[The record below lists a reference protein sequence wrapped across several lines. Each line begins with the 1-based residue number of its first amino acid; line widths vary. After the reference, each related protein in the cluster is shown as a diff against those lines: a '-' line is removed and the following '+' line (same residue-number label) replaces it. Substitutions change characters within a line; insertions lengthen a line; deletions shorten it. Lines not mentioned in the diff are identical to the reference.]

1 MPSPTP
7 SHLHPDDSPRSSA
20 LSSSAFAAGLAL
32 ELAPLEPRF
41 APDGRGEAS
50 GFGETM
56 TRPAPLAPLY
66 ISFAALQAFDAV
78 TTIRALEAGGVE
90 VNPLLKG
97 VAGNGV
103 ALVAVKAG
111 ATVATVYLAERL
123 WKKNRVAAIV
133 LMVTLNGVYVVA
145 VAQNHRAAR

>member
-1 MPSPTP
+1 
-7 SHLHPDDSPRSSA
+7 
-20 LSSSAFAAGLAL
+20 
-32 ELAPLEPRF
+32 
-41 APDGRGEAS
+41 
-50 GFGETM
+50 M

-133 LMVTLNGVYVVA
+133 LMATLNGVYVVA